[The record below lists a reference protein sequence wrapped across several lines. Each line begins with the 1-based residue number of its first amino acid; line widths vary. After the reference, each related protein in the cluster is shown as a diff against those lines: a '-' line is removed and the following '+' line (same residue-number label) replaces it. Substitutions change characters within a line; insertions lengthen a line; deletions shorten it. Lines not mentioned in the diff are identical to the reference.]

1 MLFRSGG
8 GIPAAERDPL
18 FDKAVELV
26 IENKRGSVS
35 FLQRRMSIGYG
46 RASRLIDQM
55 GEAGILGPHKGN
67 GIQRDVLITID
78 DWHRMQQLEAEGDDR
93 TDEEIEADRK
103 LAAKVDQE
111 SDAFQDAF
119 HDEAEEE
126 A

>member
-1 MLFRSGG
+1 MHIAKLTRQLHGSR
-8 GIPAAERDPL
+8 AEH
-18 FDKAVELV
+18 
-26 IENKRGSVS
+26 G
-35 FLQRRMSIGYG
+35 
-46 RASRLIDQM
+46 SRLIDQM

-119 HDEAEEE
+119 HDEAEEIGR
-126 A
+126 AHV